1 MKRRKLLITGAAFIL
16 LVQTGLTSLASEQNV
31 FPAKNMQA
39 GIGKYYCGNHVQKH
53 VGRHLCAAVDG
64 SVVCGLGIHHG
75 VTVYTDG
82 NNTGNCHFEN
92 GYCTSWADTDG
103 DGYCDACRNPVFR
116 EPVQQTNAGGG
127 DGNAAGYGAG
137 GNQDKADYE
146 TAAGQGQSSAGDG
159 SSNNDTG
166 WGYGSMSYGFG
177 CGSGHHGRGHHR

>member
-116 EPVQQTNAGGG
+116 EPVQQVRGRAVPGMAAVIMIPAGVTAQCHMVLAVVPAIMGEDIIDKG
-127 DGNAAGYGAG
+127 YRKKRRHLRKAAAFSQYA
-137 GNQDKADYE
+137 
-146 TAAGQGQSSAGDG
+146 
-159 SSNNDTG
+159 
-166 WGYGSMSYGFG
+166 SMYV
-177 CGSGHHGRGHHR
+177 